1 MATAKTVR
9 FVSLTVTGSDSGV
22 GGVVLVTVDSLRAD
36 AVGENTPT
44 LDALGRDGTDFRQA
58 YAHGNWTPFSFPSVL
73 GSDEVFADGDR
84 VGPSTAPTLAERL
97 QAAGVRTAGFNA
109 ANGFLTRHWG
119 YDRGFDEFDPM
130 TGGARTPVGRFL
142 DAHPTVRGWMEF
154 VGWPLRAVADRLRGR
169 TDGVAVD
176 TAKRGA
182 VERRARSFLRDVGD
196 DRFFCWV
203 HLMDTHTPYVPA
215 PRHLREVG
223 AGRSETFSLLRGHL
237 RAGLGRG
244 VDDETLAALRT
255 AYEAAAR
262 GVDETL
268 ERLLETLSATGRR
281 ADTLVVVAGDH
292 GEEFLEH
299 GHLAHYPKVYDELA
313 HVPLVVDH
321 PEGDGRTVET
331 PVGLSDVPATVCD
344 ALGLSTAGLAG
355 DSLTPVAV
363 DGAAPNADPVT
374 TLAVRGER
382 VTEQPIPRRLA
393 DGDPVV
399 AARTDRWTYVRN
411 TAAGEEELYD
421 RETDPTEQ
429 DDRAADPPADAPVE
443 RLRRAA
449 SGRLDRLERGD
460 SEPTRDDGDDDL
472 QRRLE
477 ALGYA

>member
-1 MATAKTVR
+1 M
-9 FVSLTVTGSDSGV
+9 TGSDSGV
-22 GGVVLVTVDSLRAD
+22 GGVLLITVDSLRAD
-36 AVGENTPT
+36 AVGGNTPA
-44 LDALGRDGTDFRQA
+44 LDGLKERGTDFRQA

-97 QAAGVRTAGFNA
+97 QAAGVRTGGFNA

-142 DAHPTVRGWMEF
+142 DAHPTVRGWLEF
-154 VGWPLRAVADRLRGR
+154 AGWPLRAVADRVQGR

-176 TAKRGA
+176 TSKRGA
-182 VERRARSFLRDVGD
+182 VERRARSFLQGAD
-196 DRFFCWV
+196 DERFFCWV

-223 AGRSETFSLLRGHL
+223 AGRSEAFSLLRGHL
-237 RAGLGRG
+237 RAGLGRE
-244 VDDETLAALRT
+244 VDDDTLAALRT

-262 GVDETL
+262 GVDETV

-281 ADTLVVVAGDH
+281 EDTLVVVAGDH

-331 PVGLSDVPATVCD
+331 PVGLSAVPATVCD
-344 ALGLSTAGLAG
+344 ALGLPTEGLAG
-355 DSLTPVAV
+355 DSVAPVAV
-363 DGAAPNADPVT
+363 DDATPSDEPVT
-374 TLAVRGER
+374 TLAVRGES
-382 VTEQPIPRRLA
+382 VTEQPIPRRLT
-393 DGDPVV
+393 DGNPVV
-399 AARTDRWTYVRN
+399 AARTDRWTFVRN
-411 TAAGEEELYD
+411 AAADEEELYD
-421 RETDPTEQ
+421 RAADPTEQ
-429 DDRAADPPADAPVE
+429 DDRAADPPGDAPLTD
-443 RLRRAA
+443 LRRAA
-449 SGRLDRLERGD
+449 SRRLDRLESEESTDGD
-460 SEPTRDDGDDDL
+460 RDDGDVDGDL